1 MNENQQKIIN
11 YNDNIRI
18 IAGAGCGK
26 TYTLILKISDLINN
40 KNISPSDILVISFTN
55 NSVNDIKMKIS
66 SEINVFTFHKL
77 AIHILNKCKFNY
89 QLITN
94 NYLDYIIY
102 EYLHTISS
110 KEKNYILKFVKYPKS
125 YSSFLKSK
133 EFDSFKNLIIKYIN
147 LLKAN
152 GIAIIKNKISSYTTS
167 EKNILFIIL
176 NIYKTYIIEKI
187 STNSLDLDDLIIY
200 ATKHVKKINFSYK
213 YIIIDEFQDTSFIRF
228 QLILALIKNTKAKII
243 VVGDD
248 WQSIYRFTGC
258 DLQLF
263 LDLPNFISNIKT
275 FKLEENYRN
284 SNKILQISKIFIEKN
299 KYQIAKKLYSNIFID
314 KPIKLVEYNNP
325 ALVLNELLDV
335 FITNNLNAT
344 ILIRNSI
351 DIYSYLN
358 PEIKINNNSIVYKKI
373 FFPFMT
379 IHKSKG
385 LEFENVILLN
395 CNNDIMGFP
404 NKIEDNSIIRKLQI
418 NDEIKYAEERRLFYV
433 ALTRTKNVIYLLY
446 NSHNPSIFIKEI
458 KKIIK
463 KFS

>member
-1 MNENQQKIIN
+1 MNTNQQKIIN

-26 TYTLILKISDLINN
+26 TYTLILKITDLINN
-40 KNISPSDILVISFTN
+40 KNISPSDILVVSFTN
-55 NSVNDIKMKIS
+55 NSVNDIKMKIN

-77 AIHILNKCKFNY
+77 AMHILDKCKFNY
-89 QLITN
+89 HLITN
-94 NYLDYIIY
+94 NYMDYVVY
-102 EYLHTISS
+102 EYLHTLSS
-110 KEKNYILKFVKYPKS
+110 KEKKYILKFVKYSRS
-125 YSSFLKSK
+125 YSAFLKAE
-133 EFDSFKNLIIKYIN
+133 EFASFKNLIIKYIN

-152 GIAIIKNKISSYTTS
+152 GLNIIKNKISRYTTF
-167 EKNILFIIL
+167 EKNILLIIL

-187 STNSLDLDDLIIY
+187 STHSLDLDDLIIY
-200 ATKHVKKINFSYK
+200 ATEYVKKANFSYK

-228 QLILALIKNTKAKII
+228 QLILALIKNTKAKTI

-263 LDLPNFISNIKT
+263 LNLPNFISNIKT

-284 SNKILQISKIFIEKN
+284 SNKILQISKMFIEKN
-299 KYQIAKKLYSNIFID
+299 KYQITKKLYSNIFINN
-314 KPIKLVEYNNP
+314 PIKMIAYNNP
-325 ALVLNELLDV
+325 TYILNKLLDS
-335 FITNNLNAT
+335 FLTNNQNAT
-344 ILIRNSI
+344 ILMRNSL

-358 PEIKINNNSIVYKKI
+358 SEIKINNNSIIYKKKI
-373 FFPFMT
+373 FPFMT

-395 CNNDIMGFP
+395 CNDNITGFP
-404 NKIEDNSIIRKLQI
+404 NKIEDNPIIKKLQI
-418 NDEIKYAEERRLFYV
+418 NTEIKYAEERRLFYV
-433 ALTRTKNVIYLLY
+433 ALTRTKNIIYLLY